1 MAPSKRNV
9 SQTVSMILSQ
19 SCSMVNMDY
28 HWKFHL
34 PLVQRRVFSLP
45 DTSAPLVRQQYRLQN
60 GAKVSRD
67 NSAPVFYWCRTV
79 WTLRTSAEI
88 PVWLMAASQLVT
100 RSTRHRSTRH
110 PVDSSR
116 SRLVTKRRLTR
127 HKQTNK
133 QTSKL
138 YCRSSIITITG
149 AGVHVR

>member
-28 HWKFHL
+28 HWKFHR

-60 GAKVSRD
+60 GA
-67 NSAPVFYWCRTV
+67 WCRTV
-79 WTLRTSAEI
+79 RTLRTSAEI

-127 HKQTNK
+127 HKQINK